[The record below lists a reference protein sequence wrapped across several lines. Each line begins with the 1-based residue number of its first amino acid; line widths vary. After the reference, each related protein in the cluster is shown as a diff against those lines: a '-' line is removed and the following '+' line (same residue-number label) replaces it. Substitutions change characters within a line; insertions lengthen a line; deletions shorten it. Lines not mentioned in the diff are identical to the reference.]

1 MKEYLWQP
9 YGQGSY
15 LLDKMSHGDGGEIRR
30 YVEYPLKDDDVWRF
44 NEVTEEKD
52 GYEDTDGWTLSE
64 TEENE
69 IKSYIRNVLK
79 PNDLC
84 ETNKDS
90 WSDKYFW
97 DKVYDGNY
105 MLEYVENTDTRIV
118 RHEVNYPI
126 KGDTDGW
133 HFFTSK
139 TINGEDMDFDSWD
152 LPTEEQ
158 ERIKSYIRD
167 VLKPNDLYEESEVEK
182 MKEQTVLSFGVPSEL
197 VEEVKSIIS
206 RFEGVPADVN
216 FKGDQN
222 PLDVAEIERLTKEN
236 EDLKNELNKGHET
249 VNNLSDKYS
258 DAKDFITDFVQYQ
271 YDRLDSEDFALFFNK
286 FFFSED
292 KIREYGLSEYVP
304 ERYKLTKVKAIQ
316 TNEIEIVVLQKEDD
330 NYNADTILF
339 NTREEEVEGFFDSYS
354 VESSYEFEEKDTIAD
369 NLTKEQ
375 VMDRYSQSEIFT
387 SKDCENIWY

>member
-1 MKEYLWQP
+1 MKEYLWES

-15 LLDKMSHGDGGEIRR
+15 LLHKMSYEDGGKLRR

-44 NEVTEEKD
+44 NEVIEANN
-52 GYEDTDGWTLSE
+52 GYKVTDEWNLTDKE
-64 TEENE
+64 REE
-69 IKSYIRNVLK
+69 IKNYIRNVLK
-79 PNDLC
+79 P
-84 ETNKDS
+84 S
-90 WSDKYFW
+90 
-97 DKVYDGNY
+97 
-105 MLEYVENTDTRIV
+105 
-118 RHEVNYPI
+118 
-126 KGDTDGW
+126 
-133 HFFTSK
+133 
-139 TINGEDMDFDSWD
+139 
-152 LPTEEQ
+152 
-158 ERIKSYIRD
+158 
-167 VLKPNDLYEESEVEK
+167 DLYEESEEK
-182 MKEQTVLSFGVPSEL
+182 KMSEMTVLSFGVPNDLVDEL
-197 VEEVKSIIS
+197 KSIVS
-206 RFEGVPADVN
+206 RFEGVPVDTN

-222 PLDVAEIERLTKEN
+222 PFDVAEIERLTTEN
-236 EDLKNELNKGHET
+236 ENLKNDINRGHET

-292 KIREYGLSEYVP
+292 KIREYNLSEYVP

-354 VESSYEFEEKDTIAD
+354 VESSYEFEEKDTLAD